1 MKSPLLS
8 ITFLLAGLLNLP
20 VQAQTGPLEAYVQD
34 GLQNNL
40 TIRQQQFNLQKALLS
55 LDEAKSLFLPSVNL
69 GASYTTS
76 AGGRRIAIPVGDLL
90 NPVYRTLNQLAQTD
104 RFPTIEN
111 VSEQFF
117 PKNFYDARFRVTQ
130 PLVNAEIYYNRR
142 IRQEQITLQRAE
154 LNVFKRELVKDIKTA
169 YFTYLKAAEAIRV
182 YQNTRTLLLESQRV
196 NQALVNNQMA
206 NPTVLIRS
214 KNELGKMDAEITQA
228 ENNRRNAGA
237 YFNFLLNK
245 DLDTPIGVDST
256 FRKLQLDE
264 IPTGTREELDKLKS
278 AVRVNQTVL
287 KLNQSFRIPRLGA
300 QLDLGSQA
308 TNWNFNDDTRYALL
322 GISLDIPIYAG
333 NRNNLKIRQTQ
344 TDLLQLQTQTEQ
356 VEDQLRL
363 QAFTTE
369 NSLLSARDVYGSR
382 RLQTETAQRYYRDLF
397 RRYKENQATFIE
409 LLDAQTQ
416 ITTAQEQEIIALYDV
431 WIRQAELERVRAG
444 YVFN

>member
-1 MKSPLLS
+1 MKPRLLP
-8 ITFLLAGLLNLP
+8 ILLLLTGLLRLP
-20 VQAQTGPLEAYVQD
+20 LHAQTNALDGYVQA

-69 GASYTTS
+69 GASYTTA
-76 AGGRRIAIPVGDLL
+76 AGGRRISFPVGDLL

-111 VSEQFF
+111 VNEQFF

-130 PLVNAEIYYNRR
+130 PLINAEIYYNRR
-142 IRQEQITLQRAE
+142 IRQEQITGQRAE
-154 LNVFKRELVKDIKTA
+154 LNVFKRELVRDVKVA
-169 YFTYLKAAEAIRV
+169 YFNYLKATEAIQV
-182 YQNTRTLLLESQRV
+182 YQNARTLLLESQRV
-196 NQALVNNQMA
+196 SQALVNNQMA

-214 KNELGKMDAEITQA
+214 KNELGKMDAELIQA
-228 ENNRRNAGA
+228 ENNRRNAAA
-237 YFNFLLNK
+237 YFNFLLNEE
-245 DLDTPIGVDST
+245 LSTPIRMDST
-256 FRKLQLDE
+256 FRQLNLDE

-278 AVRVNQTVL
+278 ALRVNQTVL
-287 KLNQSFRIPRLGA
+287 KLNQSYRMPKLGA

-308 TNWNFNDDTRYALL
+308 TNWQFNNDTRYALL

-333 NRNNLKIRQTQ
+333 NRNNLKIKQTQ
-344 TDLLQLQTQTEQ
+344 TDLAQLQTQTEQ

-369 NSLLSARDVYGSR
+369 NALQSAREVYGSR

-397 RRYKENQATFIE
+397 RRYKENAATFIE
-409 LLDAQTQ
+409 LLDAQTG
-416 ITTAQEQEIIALYDV
+416 ITTAQEQQIIALYDV